1 MSESEE
7 VPPEGSIK
15 TNGQK
20 ADVAQEAVSPAATPG
35 GWLATADRTDPPSDQ
50 QEEGRATMNVSG
62 VGTPVPIPAPVPHA
76 PAPSPTER
84 APTEAAE
91 AAPSPEKK
99 SEADKAREEAKK
111 LPPLPGLTVNEVRVM
126 LGAMPASVARELSQ
140 NDGMSRGIFDVY
152 A

>member
-1 MSESEE
+1 
-7 VPPEGSIK
+7 
-15 TNGQK
+15 
-20 ADVAQEAVSPAATPG
+20 
-35 GWLATADRTDPPSDQ
+35 
-50 QEEGRATMNVSG
+50 MNISG

-76 PAPSPTER
+76 PAPSPTDR

-91 AAPSPEKK
+91 AAPSREGK
-99 SEADKAREEAKK
+99 SEASKAREEAKK

-126 LGAMPASVARELSQ
+126 LGAMPASVAHKLSQ

>member
-1 MSESEE
+1 
-7 VPPEGSIK
+7 
-15 TNGQK
+15 
-20 ADVAQEAVSPAATPG
+20 
-35 GWLATADRTDPPSDQ
+35 
-50 QEEGRATMNVSG
+50 MNVSG

-99 SEADKAREEAKK
+99 SEANKAREEAKK

-126 LGAMPASVARELSQ
+126 LGAMPASVARELSR

-152 A
+152 V